1 MGVASKLKTKVH
13 IARWKIQAYAD
24 LPAVRD
30 CLTADG
36 GSTRVHNCNFRVSWE
51 RGREE
56 DGRRAWKGREGGR
69 EGGGRKEGRGGG
81 REGGGR
87 KEGREE
93 DGRMEGIHTSRIFK
107 YTTFENKV
115 LSCFSPFSFRGGP
128 PVGGGCYRVGQCL

>member
-69 EGGGRKEGRGGG
+69 EGGRGEGGKKGGEEGERGEGEKKGG
-81 REGGGR
+81 RRMGGWRGF
-87 KEGREE
+87 
-93 DGRMEGIHTSRIFK
+93 IHQEFLNIQPLKTK
-107 YTTFENKV
+107 Y
-115 LSCFSPFSFRGGP
+115 
-128 PVGGGCYRVGQCL
+128 